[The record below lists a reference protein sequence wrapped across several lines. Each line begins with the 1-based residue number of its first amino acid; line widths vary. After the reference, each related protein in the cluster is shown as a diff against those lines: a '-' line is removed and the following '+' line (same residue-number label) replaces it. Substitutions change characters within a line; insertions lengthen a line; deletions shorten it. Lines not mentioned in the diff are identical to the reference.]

1 MSDGYFIAKGKHL
14 VVPVTKQEYEDYWDK
29 KRKEPITE
37 EEWFCQLSTE
47 EKAEVIFDIVEFC
60 LCYENY
66 PDKNKYKDLMGS
78 VEDIKTWLK
87 KPHKE

>member
-1 MSDGYFIAKGKHL
+1 MNDNYFIAKGRHL
-14 VVPVTKQEYEDYWDK
+14 VVPVTKQEYEDHWDK
-29 KRKEPITE
+29 KRNEPITE

-47 EKAEVIFDIVEFC
+47 EKAELIFDIVEFC
-60 LCYENY
+60 LCYGTY